1 MFTAA
6 LCTITKSWKLKCRSA
21 EDWIKKMWNTTW
33 PRDEMLP
40 FVTACMDLKKMMLSE
55 IQAFGHFTI
64 LPSPLYNLYL
74 NSSILELHFYA
85 A

>member
-1 MFTAA
+1 MYPYVHCSIIHGGQAMETTEVS
-6 LCTITKSWKLKCRSA
+6 L
-21 EDWIKKMWNTTW
+21 KKMWNTTW

-40 FVTACMDLKKMMLSE
+40 FVTAWVDLKKMMLSE